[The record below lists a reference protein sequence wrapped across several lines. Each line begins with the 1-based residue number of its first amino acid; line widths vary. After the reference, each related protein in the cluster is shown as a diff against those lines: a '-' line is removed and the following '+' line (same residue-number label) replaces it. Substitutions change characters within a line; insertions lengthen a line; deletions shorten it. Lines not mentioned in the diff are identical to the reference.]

1 MKGIT
6 MSTDTETVNPE
17 SLDTM
22 PLTDSRGRPDV
33 STMNDT
39 ELLCELVIGQRN
51 IMDAIEAAM
60 DNPMLR
66 MMIPPGMI

>member
-1 MKGIT
+1 MET
-6 MSTDTETVNPE
+6 NTVNPE

-22 PLTDSRGRPDV
+22 PQPDSRGRPVVESMTD
-33 STMNDT
+33 N
-39 ELLCELVIGQRN
+39 ELLCELVIGQRT